1 MKDLTKGNP
10 IKTLFIFALP
20 IILSDLI
27 QGIQSLIDLFY
38 VGRLVGTSGIAVISI
53 VMPIIFLLLAI
64 LIGIGISSNILIAQA
79 FGANDKEKLSKVI
92 RNSFSVTLILSSLL
106 TIIGILLSPI
116 ILHLLSIP
124 QNIFTS
130 TLIFLNITILS
141 LPLTALENWLMGI
154 TRGLGNSKFSLY
166 FAITLLIL
174 KFILTP
180 IFIKGFW
187 IIPEMGAI
195 GAAVSNIFM
204 AIILLIAFG
213 FYLIKKYEIIRKN
226 IKLEFEKE
234 IFFKFIGIG
243 LPASLQM
250 IIISLSVTVLMG
262 FISRFGEKTIA
273 LFGIGNRID
282 QFAFLPAMSLG
293 NSMTTL
299 SSQNLSAN
307 RQDRVKEFLKW
318 SQIISLILSV
328 IVVIFVNLFA
338 KDIFNFF
345 VKDEELALMG
355 IDYFRIM
362 SIAYIIMGLN
372 FSIQGIIRGAGD
384 TIAIMILKLISMIL
398 LRIPIAYL
406 LAFVILKSPNGI
418 WASFPIL
425 VFFELI
431 VSYTYYKSELWRGK
445 IVFKKKTE
453 EIEAQIVEKPD
464 LA

>member
-64 LIGIGISSNILIAQA
+64 LIGIGTSSNILIAQA

-180 IFIKGFW
+180 IFIKGLW
-187 IIPEMGAI
+187 IISEMGAI
-195 GAAVSNIFM
+195 GAAVSNIFI
-204 AIILLIAFG
+204 AIILLIIFG

>member
-64 LIGIGISSNILIAQA
+64 LIGIGTSSNILIAQA

-195 GAAVSNIFM
+195 GAAVSNIFI
-204 AIILLIAFG
+204 AIILLIIFG
-213 FYLIKKYEIIRKN
+213 FYLIKKYEIIRK

-250 IIISLSVTVLMG
+250 IIISLSATVLMG

-384 TIAIMILKLISMIL
+384 TIAIMILKLISMTL